1 MKINTLVNVLHLN
14 SNFHNVN
21 EIAIHNTNYLS
32 FTHLSRQPRQG
43 ADTHSASAWKECF
56 LCYDLFNNGINS
68 FFTSKFYRQ
77 YSIMTK
83 CKSIC

>member
-43 ADTHSASAWKECF
+43 PDTHSASGK
-56 LCYDLFNNGINS
+56 NV
-68 FFTSKFYRQ
+68 FYVMT
-77 YSIMTK
+77 YSIMELIHFSPQNSTDN
-83 CKSIC
+83 IP

>member
-14 SNFHNVN
+14 GNFHNVN
-21 EIAIHNTNYLS
+21 ELAIHNTNYLS
-32 FTHLSRQPRQG
+32 FTFLKAAKARSRYSQCI
-43 ADTHSASAWKECF
+43 WKECF
-56 LCYDLFNNGINS
+56 LRYVLFNNGINS